1 MGIVLLKYKYFSIY
15 YMMKFLGILL
25 YNNKINFLVS
35 KEDGII
41 VIVLNESNCVLS
53 FLFIV
58 LLFGFFCI
66 KV

>member
-15 YMMKFLGILL
+15 NMKKFLGILL
-25 YNNKINFLVS
+25 YNSKINFLVC

-58 LLFGFFCI
+58 LLFGIFCI